1 MTDKE
6 LRKLKKTELLELMLY
21 LRQELDKVKL
31 ENEELRAQLDACT
44 ARKADTDT
52 KLLETALRMEKQLSA
67 LCTAQDIEIHFEE
80 AEDTPDIVRS
90 EGKKTEEEKSGGSK
104 ETENTKELS

>member
-31 ENEELRAQLDACT
+31 ENEELRAQLDSCV
-44 ARKADTDT
+44 ARKAETET
-52 KLLETALRMEKQLSA
+52 KLLETALRMEKQLTA
-67 LCTAQDIEIHFEE
+67 LCTAQDIELHFEK
-80 AEDTPDIVRS
+80 AENTSDSVHS
-90 EGKKTEEEKSGGSK
+90 EGQKTETEKSGGSEEK
-104 ETENTKELS
+104 ENIKELS

>member
-31 ENEELRAQLDACT
+31 ENEKLRTQLDSCT
-44 ARKADTDT
+44 AQKAETET

-80 AEDTPDIVRS
+80 GGNASDAVRS
-90 EGKKTEEEKSGGSK
+90 EGQKTETEKSGGFK